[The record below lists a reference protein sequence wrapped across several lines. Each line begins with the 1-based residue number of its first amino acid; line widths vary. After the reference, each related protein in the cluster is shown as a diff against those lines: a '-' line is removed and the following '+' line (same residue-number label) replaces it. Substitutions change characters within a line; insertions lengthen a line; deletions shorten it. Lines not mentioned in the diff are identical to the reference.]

1 MARDCLWRN
10 IFKPEKKSES
20 ISGLLRSNPVFA
32 DLKDREVWELEQITH
47 RRSYKEGEVVFHEG
61 EPGVGMYIIE
71 EGSVKVFI
79 NASDNRGIELARLE
93 KGEFFG
99 EVALLEDE
107 PRSATVMAMEPTTL
121 IGLFRPDLLDLIDRN
136 PAAGAKIVLKL
147 SQILAARLR
156 HTHEEMRSMR
166 TEAPNY

>member
-10 IFKPEKKSES
+10 IFKSEKKSET

-71 EGSVKVFI
+71 AGSVKVFI
-79 NASDNRGIELARLE
+79 SASGHEIELARLE

-107 PRSATVMAMEPTTL
+107 PRSATVMAMEPTAL

-136 PAAGAKIVLKL
+136 PEAGVKIVLKL

-156 HTHEEMRSMR
+156 HTHEEMRRMR
-166 TEAPNY
+166 TEAPSY

>member
-10 IFKPEKKSES
+10 IFKSEKKSES

-107 PRSATVMAMEPTTL
+107 PRSATVMAMEPTAL

-136 PAAGAKIVLKL
+136 PEAGVKIVLKL

-156 HTHEEMRSMR
+156 HTHEEMRRMR
-166 TEAPNY
+166 TEAPSY

>member
-10 IFKPEKKSES
+10 IFKSEKKSET

-79 NASDNRGIELARLE
+79 NASDDHEIELAQLE
-93 KGEFFG
+93 KGDFFG

-107 PRSATVMAMEPTTL
+107 PRSATVVAMEPTAL

-136 PAAGAKIVLKL
+136 PEAGVKIVLKL

-156 HTHEEMRSMR
+156 HTHEEMRRMR
-166 TEAPNY
+166 TEAPSF